1 MWKGV
6 TEENLISP
14 SKFVKDATQAKSNK
28 TLEKKLHPHPLV
40 IMIKKRDKNKGLNL
54 FTNILSAPYEKQ

>member
-28 TLEKKLHPHPLV
+28 TLEKKITSPPPCNND
-40 IMIKKRDKNKGLNL
+40 KKKGTKIRDL
-54 FTNILSAPYEKQ
+54 TYSQTS